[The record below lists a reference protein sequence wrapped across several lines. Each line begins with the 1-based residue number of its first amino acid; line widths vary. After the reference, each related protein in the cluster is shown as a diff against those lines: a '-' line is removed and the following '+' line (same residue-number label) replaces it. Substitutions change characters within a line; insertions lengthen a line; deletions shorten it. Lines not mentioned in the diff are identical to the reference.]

1 MASIFKQRYT
11 AKGKDGKRIRK
22 QSKFWYVDFKAAD
35 GTRKRIKGFK
45 DKTATAQ
52 LAAKLERE
60 AEQAQIGIIDRFK
73 EHRKRPLLE
82 HLRDFK
88 QTLMD
93 KGSTEKQ
100 AHLVHNRT
108 RAVIVNC
115 GFVFLSDIS
124 ASRVQRYLA
133 ERRRGG
139 LSIRSSNFY
148 LGAAKQFLNWMVAD
162 HRTSENTL
170 AYLQGQNPKTDIRHP
185 RRALT
190 INELTKLLET
200 TAQGTKHHNLTA
212 KERVIL
218 YKLAANTGFRANEL
232 ASLTWQSFNLCGPA
246 LSVTVLAAY
255 SKHRRE
261 DLLPLR
267 GDICFELA
275 SWKSEQEPK
284 EDEKLFPGFKSNKA
298 ADMFKIDL
306 EDAGIEYVDA
316 AGRYADFHSL
326 RHSFASILHQS
337 GVSPKVAQSLLRHST
352 ISLTM
357 DTYTHIGLYDERA
370 AINSLP
376 ALPGL
381 DGAKIGENKAVA
393 LKTGTDDL
401 AVKTDRSAYKPA
413 YKKLTKNADF
423 ECDRSSFVGI
433 EQERRRESAES
444 CKSLELLV
452 LGNESNQLSTSDM
465 GKNNRRR
472 PDSNRRITVLQT
484 VALGLLAT
492 PPILDSFEFTIS

>member
-1 MASIFKQRYT
+1 MASIFKQQYT
-11 AKGKDGKRIRK
+11 TKDEGGKKVKRK
-22 QSKFWYVDFKAAD
+22 SQYWYIDYKTAD
-35 GTRKRIKGFK
+35 GTRKRVKGFK

-60 AEQAQIGIIDRFK
+60 AEQAQVGIIDK
-73 EHRKRPLLE
+73 YKAHRKRPLLE
-82 HLRDFK
+82 HLKDFK
-88 QTLMD
+88 QSLVD
-93 KGSTEKQ
+93 KGNTDKQ
-100 AHLVHNRT
+100 ARLVHNRAK
-108 RAVIVNC
+108 AVIVNC
-115 GFVFLSDIS
+115 GFVYLSDIS

-162 HRTSENTL
+162 YRVSENTL
-170 AYLQGQNPKTDIRHP
+170 AYLKGQNPKTDIRHP

-200 TAQGTKHHNLTA
+200 TAKGMRHHKMTA
-212 KERVIL
+212 KERVML

-232 ASLTWQSFNLCGPA
+232 ASLTWRSFNLSGSA
-246 LSVTVLAAY
+246 LSVTVVAAY
-255 SKHRRE
+255 SKRRRE

-267 GDICFELA
+267 ADISCELA
-275 SWKSEQEPK
+275 SWKSEQEPI
-284 EDEKLFPGFKSNKA
+284 EDEKLFPGFNPNKA
-298 ADMFKIDL
+298 ADMLKKDL
-306 EDAGIEYVDA
+306 ECAGIEYVDA

-352 ISLTM
+352 IGLTM

-370 AINSLP
+370 AINSIP

-381 DGAKIGENKAVA
+381 DGDNVDKHKTMA

-401 AVKTDRSAYKPA
+401 AVKVDNGAYKPA
-413 YKKLTKNADF
+413 YKK
-423 ECDRSSFVGI
+423 S
-433 EQERRRESAES
+433 
-444 CKSLELLV
+444 
-452 LGNESNQLSTSDM
+452 
-465 GKNNRRR
+465 
-472 PDSNRRITVLQT
+472 
-484 VALGLLAT
+484 
-492 PPILDSFEFTIS
+492 